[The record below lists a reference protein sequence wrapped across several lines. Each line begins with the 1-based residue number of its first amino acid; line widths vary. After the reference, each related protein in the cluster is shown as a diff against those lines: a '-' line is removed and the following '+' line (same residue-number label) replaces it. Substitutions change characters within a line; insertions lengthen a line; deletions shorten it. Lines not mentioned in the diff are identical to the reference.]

1 MITLINA
8 IASGFRSNTNFYGS
22 GVIVGIEDVVTYAY
36 HPVELPSPNWAY
48 IHGVVVIGGS
58 VG

>member
-22 GVIVGIEDVVTYAY
+22 GVIVGIEDVTTYAY
-36 HPVELPSPNWAY
+36 HPVQLPSPHWVY
-48 IHGVVVIGGS
+48 IHCMVMIGHGVG
-58 VG
+58 